1 MALSAILAI
10 LIMYPEI
17 TSKLRKMDEMLDDPS
32 FIHSERRAR
41 ELIVLL
47 KDGLTFL
54 ASKVYELEQ
63 PKPGRQG
70 FTDPH
75 RYLPGSD
82 D

>member
-1 MALSAILAI
+1 
-10 LIMYPEI
+10 MYPEI
-17 TSKLRKMDEMLDDPS
+17 TSRLRKMDKMLEDPS
-32 FIHSERRAR
+32 FIHSEPRACK
-41 ELIVLL
+41 LIELL
-47 KDGLTFL
+47 KDGLEFL
-54 ASKVYELEQ
+54 AQKVHDLEQ

>member
-1 MALSAILAI
+1 
-10 LIMYPEI
+10 MYPEI
-17 TSKLRKMDEMLDDPS
+17 TSKLRKMDSMLDDPS
-32 FIHSERRAR
+32 FIHSDRRTC
-41 ELIVLL
+41 ELITLM
-47 KDGLTFL
+47 KDGLEFL
-54 ASKVYELEQ
+54 AKKVHELEQ